1 MIREK
6 KQSEHLLDYL
16 TREAGLSYLSDLC
29 WNQKGCRDKLID
41 ILTRLPAGQ
50 ATEQEWNNA
59 LAYNHRE
66 TIRTARRRCQ
76 GLFAGLFECEVA
88 KAVCDG
94 RSTMDLCPA
103 YRAERTC
110 PPPATG
116 CHIY

>member
-59 LAYNHRE
+59 LAYITGKQLE
-66 TIRTARRRCQ
+66 LPAEDARDC
-76 GLFAGLFECEVA
+76 LLAYLNA
-88 KAVCDG
+88 K
-94 RSTMDLCPA
+94 
-103 YRAERTC
+103 
-110 PPPATG
+110 
-116 CHIY
+116 